1 MNQRI
6 ATAVVCAAALL
17 AAPAVAQ
24 SPLEREGQRIAVRM
38 CGDCHAAGRTG
49 DSPHVAAPKL
59 REIDRTVDLDKFQ
72 DRLREGLL
80 GPHADMPMFRFSR
93 DDAQALVA
101 YLRSIQGP

>member
-1 MNQRI
+1 MTRWI
-6 ATAVVCAAALL
+6 ATALL
-17 AAPAVAQ
+17 AAAVLCPAPAGAQ
-24 SPLEREGQRIAVRM
+24 SALEREGQRIAIRM

-49 DSPHVAAPKL
+49 ESPHVAAPKL

-93 DDAQALVA
+93 DDAPALVA